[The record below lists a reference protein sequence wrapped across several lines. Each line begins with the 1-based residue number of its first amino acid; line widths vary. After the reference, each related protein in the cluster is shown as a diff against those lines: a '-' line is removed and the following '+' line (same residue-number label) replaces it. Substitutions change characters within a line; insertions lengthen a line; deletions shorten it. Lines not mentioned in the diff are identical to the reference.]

1 MANYVRVGQLHYQ
14 GKIIS
19 SSGIIADVR
28 RHRRARGPENIRRR
42 EELVEKSP
50 SLHALGAFRSTLG
63 AGSIMGALEGVTFLD
78 QTDQPVFI
86 EIL

>member
-28 RHRRARGPENIRRR
+28 RHRRARGPENIRR
-42 EELVEKSP
+42 VKSWLK
-50 SLHALGAFRSTLG
+50 SHHHYMHWGRFEAL
-63 AGSIMGALEGVTFLD
+63 
-78 QTDQPVFI
+78 
-86 EIL
+86 